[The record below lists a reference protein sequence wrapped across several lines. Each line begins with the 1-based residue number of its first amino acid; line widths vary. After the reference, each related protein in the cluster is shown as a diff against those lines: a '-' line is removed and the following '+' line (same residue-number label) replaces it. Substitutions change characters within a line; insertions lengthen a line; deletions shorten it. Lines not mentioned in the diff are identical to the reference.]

1 MEERIK
7 NLEEKVKKL
16 ETIQYLTILLN
27 KMDNLREILEILLDK
42 CIELTQADTGSIMF
56 KDKES
61 DELRFVNYRGFKKEQ
76 VENVKIKIGQGLTG
90 VAFKE
95 GIPKIVND
103 VSLNPF
109 YIPLRED
116 IQSEVVVPLFCENK
130 IIGVLSLDSKKKN
143 AFREEDLQIL
153 ITISNFVSLILNK
166 IELYNELENKIKLK
180 DLLIDLISSL
190 ERSFEIDHIFDFIMK
205 KMSEHFEIARGMLVT
220 FENENFN
227 VLSVKKAFNISEDE
241 MQRGIYKVGEGIVG
255 KVVKTGKPISIKN
268 LHEEKEFLNRMQI
281 KRSKNIP
288 ISFIA
293 VPLKI
298 EGVVIGVLAVE
309 KKFEDEKILKES
321 EEILVILSN
330 FIAGKIRNINLL
342 LREKENLLEE
352 NVSLKQELYKNYS
365 FSNIIGKNK
374 KMIEIFKLVESVA
387 DSVASIL
394 ILGESGTGK
403 ELIAK
408 AIHYASS
415 RKDGPFI
422 SINCASI
429 PETLLESELFG
440 YKKGAFTGA
449 VSDKKGKFQ
458 LANGG
463 TLFLDEIGDMP
474 LYLQAKILRA
484 LQEKEIEPLGSET
497 KVKIDIRLISATN
510 KPIDLWV
517 KEGKFREDLFYRI
530 NVIEIKIPP
539 LRERRDDIPILA
551 NYFLRKYAQKNNRNV
566 DSFSEEAL
574 LLLQNYKWPGNVREL
589 ENVVERAV
597 LLCDGKKI
605 EIADL
610 PDYLRTQE
618 DLPELHISKWIDK
631 IVNNPNYENKVY
643 DFIIESIEKEV
654 ISKALLKFDRNQLQ
668 TSDFLGINR
677 NTLRSKIEKYGL

>member
-16 ETIQYLTILLN
+16 ETIQYLTLLLN
-27 KMDNLREILEILLDK
+27 KSDNLKEILDLFLDK
-42 CIELTQADTGSIMF
+42 CIEFTGADTGSIMF
-56 KDKES
+56 KDEDS
-61 DELRFVNYRGFKKEQ
+61 DELNFVNYRGFKKEKIDSI
-76 VENVKIKIGQGLTG
+76 KIKIGEGLTG
-90 VAFKE
+90 VVFKE
-95 GIPKIVND
+95 GVPKIVND

-116 IQSEVVVPLFCENK
+116 IQSEVVVPLFCDNK
-130 IIGVLSLDSKKKN
+130 IIGVLSLDSKKKD
-143 AFREEDLQIL
+143 AFKEEDLQIL

-166 IELYNELENKIKLK
+166 IELYSELEDKIKLK

-190 ERSFEIDHIFDFIMK
+190 EKSFELDDIFDFIMK
-205 KMSEHFEIARGMLVT
+205 KMSENFGIARGMLVT
-220 FENENFN
+220 FENEEFN

-255 KVVKTGKPISIKN
+255 RVVKTGKPISIKN

-309 KKFEDEKILKES
+309 KKFEDEKTLKES

-330 FIAGKIRNINLL
+330 FIAGKIRNINFLIKE
-342 LREKENLLEE
+342 RENLIEE
-352 NVSLKQELYKNYS
+352 NVTLKQELYKNYS
-365 FSNIIGKNK
+365 FNNIIGKNK
-374 KMIEIFKLVESVA
+374 KMMDIFKLVQSVA
-387 DSVASIL
+387 DSMASIL

-415 RKDGPFI
+415 RRDGPFV

-449 VSDKKGKFQ
+449 ATDKKGKFQ

-530 NVIEIKIPP
+530 NVIEIKLPP
-539 LRERRDDIPILA
+539 LRERKDDIPILA
-551 NYFLRKYAQKNNRNV
+551 NYFVKKYAEKNNRKV
-566 DSFSEEAL
+566 RGFSEEAL
-574 LLLQNYKWPGNVREL
+574 LILQNYKWPGNVREL
-589 ENVVERAV
+589 ENIVERAV
-597 LLCDGKKI
+597 LLCEGSEIGI
-605 EIADL
+605 EDL
-610 PDYLRTQE
+610 PDYLRTEE
-618 DLPELHISKWIDK
+618 DLPELHISKWIEK
-631 IVNNPNYENKVY
+631 IVNNPTYENRVY
-643 DFIIESIEKEV
+643 DFIIENIEKEL

-677 NTLRSKIEKYGL
+677 NTLRSKIEKYGI

>member
-7 NLEEKVKKL
+7 DLELKVKKL

-27 KMDNLREILEILLDK
+27 KTDNLNEILDILLDK
-42 CIELTQADTGSIMF
+42 CIELTGADTGSIMF
-56 KDKES
+56 KDDES
-61 DELRFVNYRGFKKEQ
+61 DELKFATYRGFKKEK
-76 VENVKIKIGQGLTG
+76 VDSLKIKIGEGLTG
-90 VAFKE
+90 VVFKE
-95 GIPKIVND
+95 GVPKIVND
-103 VSLNPF
+103 VSINPF

-143 AFREEDLQIL
+143 AFKEEDLQIL
-153 ITISNFVSLILNK
+153 ITIANFVSLILNK

-190 ERSFEIDHIFDFIMK
+190 EKSFEVDDIFDFIMK
-205 KMSEHFEIARGMLVT
+205 KMSEHFGIARGMLVT
-220 FENENFN
+220 FENEEFN
-227 VLSVKKAFNISEDE
+227 VLSVKKGFNISDDE

-255 KVVKTGKPISIKN
+255 RVVKTGKPISIKN

-309 KKFEDEKILKES
+309 KKFEDEKTLKES
-321 EEILVILSN
+321 EDILVILSN

-342 LREKENLLEE
+342 IKERENLREE
-352 NVSLKQELYKNYS
+352 NVNLKQELYKNYS

-374 KMIEIFKLVESVA
+374 KMIEIFKLVQSVS
-387 DSVASIL
+387 DSMASIL

-415 RKDGPFI
+415 RRDGPFI

-530 NVIEIKIPP
+530 NVIEIKLPP
-539 LRERRDDIPILA
+539 LRERKDDIPILA
-551 NYFLRKYAQKNNRNV
+551 SYFLKKYAEKNNRKV
-566 DSFSEEAL
+566 KGFSEEAL
-574 LLLQNYKWPGNVREL
+574 LILQNYKWPGNVREL

-597 LLCDGKKI
+597 LLCDGT
-605 EIADL
+605 EISVDNL
-610 PDYLRTQE
+610 PDYLRTEE
-618 DLPELHISKWIDK
+618 DLPELHISKWIEK
-631 IVNNPNYENKVY
+631 IINNPNYENKVY
-643 DFIIESIEKEV
+643 DFIIESIEKEI

-668 TSDFLGINR
+668 TADFLGINR
-677 NTLRSKIEKYGL
+677 NTLRAKIEKYGI

>member
-16 ETIQYLTILLN
+16 ETIQYLTLLLN
-27 KMDNLREILEILLDK
+27 KSNDLKEILDLMLDK
-42 CIELTQADTGSIMF
+42 CIELTNADTGSIMF
-56 KDKES
+56 KEENS
-61 DELRFVNYRGFKKEQ
+61 DELKFVTYRGFKKEK
-76 VENVKIKIGQGLTG
+76 VDKFKIKIGEGLTG
-90 VAFKE
+90 VVFKE
-95 GIPKIVND
+95 GVPKIVND
-103 VSLNPF
+103 VSINPF

-116 IQSEVVVPLFCENK
+116 INSEIVIPLFCNNE
-130 IIGVLSLDSKKKN
+130 IIGVLSLDSKKKD
-143 AFREEDLQIL
+143 AFKEEDLQLL
-153 ITISNFVSLILNK
+153 IIISNLVSLILSKLEMNNK
-166 IELYNELENKIKLK
+166 LENKIKLK
-180 DLLIDLISSL
+180 DLLIDLIASL
-190 ERSFEIDHIFDFIMK
+190 EKSFNIDEIFEFVMK
-205 KMSEHFEIARGMLVT
+205 KMSEYFDIARGMLVT
-220 FENENFN
+220 FENDELNI
-227 VLSVKKAFNISEDE
+227 LSVKMAFNISEDE

-255 KVVKTGKPISIKN
+255 SVVKNGKPISIKN
-268 LHEEKEFLNRMQI
+268 LHEEKSFLNRMQI
-281 KRSKNIP
+281 KRNKNIP

-309 KKFEDEKILKES
+309 QKFENENRLKET
-321 EEILVILSN
+321 EEILVILAN
-330 FIAGKIRNINLL
+330 FIAGKIKNFNFLL
-342 LREKENLLEE
+342 KEKENLIEE
-352 NVSLKQELYKNYS
+352 NVNLKQELSKNYS
-365 FSNIIGKNK
+365 FSNIIGKNR
-374 KMIEIFKLVESVA
+374 KMIEIFKLIESVA

-408 AIHYASS
+408 AIHYNSS
-415 RKDGPFI
+415 RRDAPFI

-497 KVKIDIRLISATN
+497 KVKVDVRLISATN
-510 KPIDLWV
+510 KPIDEWV

-539 LRERRDDIPILA
+539 LRERKDDIPILA
-551 NYFLRKYAQKNNRNV
+551 NYFLKKYAEKNGRKIKAI
-566 DSFSEEAL
+566 SEDAL
-574 LLLQNYKWPGNVREL
+574 ILMQSYKWPGNVREL
-589 ENVVERAV
+589 ENIIERAV
-597 LLCDGKKI
+597 LLCDGD
-605 EIADL
+605 EITKENL
-610 PDYLRTQE
+610 PDYIKSAE
-618 DLPELHISKWIDK
+618 ELPEIYISKWIDK
-631 IVNNPNYENKVY
+631 IIQNPVNNGKVY
-643 DFIIESIEKEV
+643 DLVINNIEKELL
-654 ISKALLKFDRNQLQ
+654 SKTLIKFGRNQLQ

-677 NTLRSKIEKYGL
+677 NTLRAKIEKYGL